1 MNCSKRKGV
10 VLKEVLLKIVL
21 GSIFPLLILMQ
32 KALQTLV
39 HIINHHHHEKKKE
52 KRERESWDF

>member
-1 MNCSKRKGV
+1 M
-10 VLKEVLLKIVL
+10 LKEVLLKIVL

-52 KRERESWDF
+52 KGERENWDF